1 MSATTDV
8 IDTQVAAFRDR
19 DLERF
24 MATYSDDAV
33 IRDFRGTVMMA
44 SPVVMREMYAQLFT
58 GSPDLKVDVP
68 NRIEVGDYVVDEEHL
83 SGFNMAGYPS
93 EMTALVTYWVRD
105 GKISE
110 VVIAA

>member
-1 MSATTDV
+1 MSATSDV
-8 IDTQVAAFRDR
+8 IDAQVAAFRDR

-44 SPVVMREMYAQLFT
+44 TPVVMREMYGQLFA
-58 GSPDLKVDVP
+58 GSPDLKVDIP
-68 NRIEVGDYVVDEEHL
+68 NRIELGNYVVDEEHL
-83 SGFNMAGYPS
+83 SGFNMPGYPS
-93 EMTALVTYWVRD
+93 EMSALVTYWVRD
-105 GKISE
+105 GKICE